1 MTFWELN
8 NEKNNTIFIFFVL
21 FFTSIC
27 KIDEK
32 DLDMLTQEII
42 FRSCY
47 QNNKVQKNF
56 CNENLIY
63 CKNNDDEI
71 FIMDWILKKVYIEQ
85 SSILID
91 LLRFNLSPIAE

>member
-1 MTFWELN
+1 MKKIILFL
-8 NEKNNTIFIFFVL
+8 FSL
-21 FFTSIC
+21 FFFSQAYA
-27 KIDEK
+27 KIEEK

-42 FRSCY
+42 FRSYY